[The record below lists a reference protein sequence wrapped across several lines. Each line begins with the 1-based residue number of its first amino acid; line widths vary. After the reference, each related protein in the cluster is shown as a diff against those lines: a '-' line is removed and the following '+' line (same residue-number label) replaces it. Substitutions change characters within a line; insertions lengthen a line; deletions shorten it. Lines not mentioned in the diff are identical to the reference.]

1 MIAGAWPDLG
11 SMRLLSLRHS
21 QFQPKDGEDPKY
33 LLVIAGG
40 VAAVGVLAT
49 LPRLKRCGEHSEMNG
64 VGRGMLQCWERRRA
78 CR

>member
-1 MIAGAWPDLG
+1 MLG
-11 SMRLLSLRHS
+11 LIWVLCACLRHS

-49 LPRLKRCGEHSEMNG
+49 LPRLERCGEHSEMNG
-64 VGRGMLQCWERRRA
+64 VGI
-78 CR
+78 